1 MGATTDHTIRRTS
14 IDLDVGELERAKK
27 TLGTRTTRDTINTAL
42 RTVNRQAALARAA
55 ELIDQG
61 GFDILDPGE
70 LTALRH
76 ARVEG

>member
-1 MGATTDHTIRRTS
+1 MGAITDRTIKRTS
-14 IDLDVGELERAKK
+14 IDLDVGELERAKEI
-27 TLGTRTTRDTINTAL
+27 LGTRTTRDTINTAL

-61 GFDILDPGE
+61 AFDILDPGE

-76 ARVEG
+76 ARMEG

>member
-1 MGATTDHTIRRTS
+1 MGAITNRTIKRTS
-14 IDLDVGELERAKK
+14 VDLDVGELERAKE

-61 GFDILDPGE
+61 EFEILDPGE